1 MGHRRSRRN
10 RRSMKPNRR
19 RLRRNIFGTDIMS
32 GVVVPVLGGTAGFI
46 AVRAL
51 GNFWA
56 NMPNFPLVAGN
67 PRASKLAAAVVG
79 IPLAYWASKKM
90 PMVRDNSGAIVLG
103 MGLAATEGYLR
114 GTPWLTGSPASL
126 LADLRAQHAVASAGG
141 AAPAPSAPTAAA
153 PAAAPATSGF
163 GQYYTPGMLGLGY
176 GVDVSHYGAPYQGML
191 GLGDDLDQSVAP
203 TQDGATGVSTVTP
216 TDVASAMSNQP
227 QARRVRER
235 MVSPE
240 DRGYAG
246 GMFARHLFAGM
257 AGG

>member
-1 MGHRRSRRN
+1 M
-10 RRSMKPNRR
+10 
-19 RLRRNIFGTDIMS
+19 RRNIFGTDIMS

-46 AVRAL
+46 AVRAI

-79 IPLAYWASKKM
+79 IPLAYWASKKV

-126 LADLRAQHAVASAGG
+126 LADLRAQRAVASGGG
-141 AAPAPSAPTAAA
+141 AASPAPEA
-153 PAAAPATSGF
+153 PAAAPSSTSGF

-191 GLGDDLDQSVAP
+191 GLGDDLDQSAAP
-203 TQDGATGVSTVTP
+203 TDDGAIGVSTVTP
-216 TDVASAMSNQP
+216 TDVASDMSQQP

-257 AGG
+257 SGG

>member
-1 MGHRRSRRN
+1 MGHRRSRRP
-10 RRSMKPNRR
+10 RHSMKPNRR
-19 RLRRNIFGTDIMS
+19 RLRRNFYGTDLVS
-32 GVVVPVLGGTAGFI
+32 GVLVPVLGGAAGFI

-79 IPLAYWASKKM
+79 IPLAYWASKKV
-90 PMVRDNSGAIVLG
+90 PLVKDNSGAIVLG
-103 MGLAATEGYLR
+103 MGLAASEGYLR

-126 LADLRAQHAVASAGG
+126 LADLRAQHAVASGGG
-141 AAPAPSAPTAAA
+141 AAAPTAPSAP
-153 PAAAPATSGF
+153 PAATSGF

-191 GLGDDLDQSVAP
+191 GLGEDLDQSVAP
-203 TQDGATGVSTVTP
+203 TDDGATGVSTVTP
-216 TDVASAMSNQP
+216 TDIASAMSVQP
-227 QARRVRER
+227 QDRRVRER

-257 AGG
+257 SGG